1 MSAQMEGKWLKKQ
14 SEADELKGTSGGTY
28 YSYVVPGLGAFV
40 IFDFN
45 TYQYFLLSE
54 KEQFNIETGY
64 NQFAGS
70 YAGITVLVGIYD
82 ENNKLTE
89 KFKMWLDRSENK
101 ANRVVKTRNAGGM
114 SNPVGQKGKVKKIF
128 KALCER
134 KTVKGFNSQLM
145 KLMQISPRRVRD
157 ISTLLAYKESDFSR
171 IIDREESLILSMEA
185 MLRDGN
191 VVQMMADLKAWLGV
205 MKGKL

>member
-1 MSAQMEGKWLKKQ
+1 MKKIATITIMLLVAITMSAQMEGKWLKKQ

-64 NQFAGS
+64 DQFIGS

-82 ENNKLTE
+82 ENDKLTE

-128 KALCER
+128 KALQSDKGYVRIVAER
-134 KTVKGFNSQLM
+134 FHSTDF
-145 KLMQISPRRVRD
+145 D
-157 ISTLLAYKESDFSR
+157 IKIPPYKE
-171 IIDREESLILSMEA
+171 
-185 MLRDGN
+185 
-191 VVQMMADLKAWLGV
+191 
-205 MKGKL
+205 

>member
-1 MSAQMEGKWLKKQ
+1 MKKIATITIMLLVAITMSAQMEGKWLKKQ
-14 SEADELKGTSGGTY
+14 SEADELKGSSGGTY

-128 KALCER
+128 KALQSDKGYVRIVAER
-134 KTVKGFNSQLM
+134 FHSTDF
-145 KLMQISPRRVRD
+145 D
-157 ISTLLAYKESDFSR
+157 IKIPPYKE
-171 IIDREESLILSMEA
+171 
-185 MLRDGN
+185 
-191 VVQMMADLKAWLGV
+191 
-205 MKGKL
+205 